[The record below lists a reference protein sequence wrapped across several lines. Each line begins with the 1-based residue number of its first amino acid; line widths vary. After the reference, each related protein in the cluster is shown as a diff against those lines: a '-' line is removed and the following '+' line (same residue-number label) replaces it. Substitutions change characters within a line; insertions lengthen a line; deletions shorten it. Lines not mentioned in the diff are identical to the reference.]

1 MRSRLARTVRG
12 TFLSLRTRNF
22 RLFFTGQLVSNTGN
36 WLTIVALTLLVLHL
50 TRSGVAV
57 GALAACQYGP
67 ILLLSAWAGAIAD
80 RSNKR
85 HLLMVTQTLE
95 MVQSFVLGALAF
107 MPHPPLAGLYATAAA
122 GGVMLAFDNPV
133 RRSFVTEM
141 VPAED
146 VPNAVMLYSA
156 LVQTS
161 RIFGPALAG
170 LLVVTLG
177 FGWSFTIDAMS
188 YATVLLALY
197 MMRPAEL
204 RRVPVT
210 PRAKGQVRAGIR
222 YVTKLPDLWIPFAM
236 LGLVGVLS
244 YNFSVVLPLFVERG
258 LGGNDATF
266 TLVYTVLSV
275 GALVAA
281 LATARRNTVSV
292 RQVIFGAAA
301 LGITMLALSAVP
313 NVATSFPVV
322 LLVGMSSILYM
333 TSTTAIAQVRADPAM
348 HGRVLALQTVLLIGT
363 TPIGGP
369 ILGFVADVFGGR
381 APLVVGGIAA
391 LVAAAGG
398 VGALRRQA
406 HPRPVPP
413 LDAAETADVV
423 EVGGGD

>member
-1 MRSRLARTVRG
+1 MRRRLAGTVRR
-12 TFLSLRTRNF
+12 TFLALRTRNF

-36 WLTIVALTLLVLHL
+36 WLTIVSLTLLILHL
-50 TRSGVAV
+50 THSGVAV

-67 ILLLSAWAGAIAD
+67 ILLLSAWAGAVAD
-80 RSNKR
+80 RSDKR

-107 MPHPPLAGLYATAAA
+107 MPHPPLVGLYATAAA
-122 GGVMLAFDNPV
+122 GGIMLAFDNPV

-141 VPAED
+141 VPAGD

-177 FGWSFTIDAMS
+177 FGWSFTIDAMT
-188 YATVLLALY
+188 YATVLVALY
-197 MMRPAEL
+197 MMRPGEL

-210 PRAKGQVRAGIR
+210 PKAKGQVRAGIR

-275 GALVAA
+275 GALIAA
-281 LATARRNTVSV
+281 LATAQRNTVSV

-301 LGITMLALSAVP
+301 LGVTMLALSAVP

-369 ILGFVADVFGGR
+369 ILGFVADMFGGR
-381 APLVVGGIAA
+381 APLVVGGVAA
-391 LVAAAGG
+391 LVAAGWG
-398 VGALRRQA
+398 LGALRRQA
-406 HPRPVPP
+406 PPGTVPP